1 MIQFSIFDPV
11 ARLRTGFGFST
22 WKIKSA
28 SISIFS
34 LCAVLLAIGI
44 SAQAQQPRKVPRIG
58 LLSSFSASVAEP
70 WHEAFR
76 QGLRDLGWTEEKSI
90 RIEPRYSEG
99 KSERLPELAAELVRL
114 KVDVIVTSITPETL
128 AAKNATKKIPIVMAS
143 VNDPIGSGFVDSL
156 AHPGGNITGLTNVAS
171 DLSGKR
177 LELLKEI
184 VPGLKGVG
192 ILWDPGG
199 PASSLTWKESQAPAR
214 ALGLQLYSM
223 EPRNVNDF
231 AKAFADATHARVGAL
246 VIAANSLVTRNQKLV
261 AELAVKHRLPSIS
274 LLSEFVE
281 SGGLMA
287 YGPDRSDLFRRAATY
302 VDKILKGRKPADLPV
317 QQPTKFEL
325 LINLKTAKQIGL
337 TIPQRMLTRAD
348 KVIR

>member
-1 MIQFSIFDPV
+1 MV
-11 ARLRTGFGFST
+11 RLRTGFKFPIG
-22 WKIKSA
+22 KIKSA
-28 SISIFS
+28 SIFIFL
-34 LCAVLLAIGI
+34 LCAVLLAICI
-44 SAQAQQPRKVPRIG
+44 SAQAQQPKKVPRIG

-70 WHEAFR
+70 WYEAFR
-76 QGLRDLGWTEEKSI
+76 QGLHDLGWTEGKNISI
-90 RIEPRYSEG
+90 EHRYLDG
-99 KSERLPELAAELVRL
+99 KRERLPELAAELVRL

-128 AAKNATKKIPIVMAS
+128 AAKNATKEIPIVMAS
-143 VNDPIGSGFVDSL
+143 VNDPIGSGFVESL

-184 VPGLKGVG
+184 APGLKRVGV
-192 ILWDPGG
+192 LWDPGG

-223 EPRNVNDF
+223 EPRSVNDF
-231 AKAFADATHARVGAL
+231 GKAFADATQAHVGAL
-246 VIAANSLVTRNQKLV
+246 VVAANSLVTRNQKLV

-325 LINLKTAKQIGL
+325 LINLKTAKQIDL
-337 TIPQRMLTRAD
+337 TVPQRVLTRAD
-348 KVIR
+348 RVIR

>member
-1 MIQFSIFDPV
+1 MNFGSGQQVFHRGNKLQFI
-11 ARLRTGFGFST
+11 
-22 WKIKSA
+22 
-28 SISIFS
+28 
-34 LCAVLLAIGI
+34 LCGLCTTLFVLYA
-44 SAQAQQPRKVPRIG
+44 SAQAQQPKKVPRIG

-76 QGLRDLGWTEEKSI
+76 QGLRDLGWTEGKNISI
-90 RIEPRYSEG
+90 ERRYSEG
-99 KSERLPELAAELVRL
+99 KRERLAELATELVRL

-128 AAKNATKKIPIVMAS
+128 AAKNATKEIPIVMAS
-143 VNDPIGSGFVDSL
+143 VNDPVGSGFVNSL

-192 ILWDPGG
+192 VLWDPEG

-223 EPRNVNDF
+223 EPRSVNDF
-231 AKAFADATHARVGAL
+231 GKAFADATQAHVGAL
-246 VIAANSLVTRNQKLV
+246 VVAANSLVTRNQKLV
-261 AELAVKHRLPSIS
+261 AELALKHRLPSIS

-325 LINLKTAKQIGL
+325 LINLKTAKQIDL
-337 TIPQRMLTRAD
+337 TVPQRVLTRAD
-348 KVIR
+348 RVIR